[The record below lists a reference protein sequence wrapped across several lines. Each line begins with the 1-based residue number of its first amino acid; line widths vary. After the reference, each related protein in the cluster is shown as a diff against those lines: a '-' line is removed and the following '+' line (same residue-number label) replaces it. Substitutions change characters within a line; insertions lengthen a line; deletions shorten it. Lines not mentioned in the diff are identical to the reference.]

1 MPADLLGLLTRTDR
15 PVLMGV
21 VNVTPDSFSDG
32 GRWATPDAAIAH
44 GRELLVE
51 GADILDVGG
60 ESTRPGATR
69 PLVEEE
75 LARVV
80 PVITALAA
88 DGATVSVD
96 TMRSEVAL
104 AAVEAGAAIV
114 NDVSGGLAD
123 AEMLSTVAGAGVA
136 YVAMHWRA
144 HSDTMQ
150 QHATYDGPGGVVA
163 AVRDEL
169 AARVEA
175 IVAAGV
181 PRDRVVLD
189 PGLGFAKTAEHNWAL
204 LRGLQPIAELGFPVL
219 VGASRKGFL
228 GSLLAG
234 PDGVARGVEDREHAS
249 SALHVLLAQEG
260 VWGLRTHDVRA
271 AHDALRAL
279 ARWNATPPTQLPTG
293 ATP

>member
-1 MPADLLGLLTRTDR
+1 MATVLPAQLTRTDR

-32 GRWATPDAAIAH
+32 GRWATPEAAITH

-69 PLVEEE
+69 PLVDEE
-75 LARVV
+75 LARVI
-80 PVITALAA
+80 PVIEALSA
-88 DGATVSVD
+88 DGAVVSVD

-104 AAVEAGAAIV
+104 AAVAAGAGIV

-123 AEMLSTVAGAGVA
+123 PEMLSAVADTGVA

-150 QHATYDGPGGVVA
+150 QHASYDEPGGVVA

-169 AARVEA
+169 AQRVSA
-175 IVAAGV
+175 MLAAGIQ
-181 PRDRVVLD
+181 PDRIVLD
-189 PGLGFAKTAEHNWAL
+189 PGIGFAKTAEHNWTL
-204 LRGLQPIAELGFPVL
+204 LRGLAPISALGYPVL
-219 VGASRKGFL
+219 VGASRKSFL

-234 PDGVARGVEDREHAS
+234 PDGVARGVEEREHAS
-249 SALHVLLAQEG
+249 SALHVLLAQER
-260 VWGLRTHDVRA
+260 VWALRTHDVRA
-271 AHDALRAL
+271 AHDALRTL
-279 ARWNATPPTQLPTG
+279 ARWNSTEVTR
-293 ATP
+293 

>member
-1 MPADLLGLLTRTDR
+1 MPGLLWADVTRTDR

-32 GRWATPDAAIAH
+32 GRWATPEAAIAH
-44 GRELLVE
+44 GQELLVA

-75 LARVV
+75 LGRVV
-80 PVITALAA
+80 PVIEALAA
-88 DGATVSVD
+88 EGATVSVD

-104 AAVEAGAAIV
+104 AAFEAGAAIV

-123 AEMLSTVAGAGVA
+123 PLMHGVVGASGAA

-144 HSDTMQ
+144 HSDIMQ
-150 QHATYDGPGGVVA
+150 QLATYDGPGGVVA

-169 AARVEA
+169 AQRVEA
-175 IVAAGV
+175 MLAAGIGA
-181 PRDRVVLD
+181 DRIALD
-189 PGLGFAKTAEHNWAL
+189 PGLGFAKSAEHNWTL
-204 LRGLQPIAELGFPVL
+204 LRGLAPIADLGFPVL
-219 VGASRKGFL
+219 VGASRKAFL

-234 PDGVARGVEDREHAS
+234 ADGVARGVEDREHAS
-249 SALHVLLAQEG
+249 SALHVLLAQAG

-279 ARWNATPPTQLPTG
+279 ARWNQTPATPAGPR
-293 ATP
+293 

>member
-1 MPADLLGLLTRTDR
+1 MPAGLPEQLTRTDR

-44 GRELLVE
+44 GRELLLD

-69 PLVEEE
+69 PLVTEE

-80 PVITALAA
+80 PVIAALAG

-104 AAVEAGAAIV
+104 AAVAAGARIV

-123 AEMLSTVAGAGVA
+123 PRMHEVVAESGAA

-150 QHATYDGPGGVVA
+150 QHASYDGPGGVVA
-163 AVRDEL
+163 AVRGEL
-169 AARVEA
+169 AERVEA
-175 IVAAGV
+175 MLAAGIG
-181 PRDRVVLD
+181 RERIVLD
-189 PGLGFAKTAEHNWAL
+189 PGIGFAKNAAHNWAL
-204 LRGLQPIAELGFPVL
+204 LRGLGPITGLGFPVL
-219 VGASRKGFL
+219 VGASRKSFL

-279 ARWNATPPTQLPTG
+279 ARWNQTPSATES
-293 ATP
+293 TP

>member
-1 MPADLLGLLTRTDR
+1 M
-15 PVLMGV
+15 
-21 VNVTPDSFSDG
+21 
-32 GRWATPDAAIAH
+32 
-44 GRELLVE
+44 
-51 GADILDVGG
+51 GG

-75 LARVV
+75 LARVI

-88 DGATVSVD
+88 DGAVVSVD
-96 TMRSEVAL
+96 TMRSEVARE
-104 AAVEAGAAIV
+104 AVGAGARIV

-123 AEMLSTVAGAGVA
+123 PEMLPVVAASGAA

-144 HSDTMQ
+144 HSATMQ
-150 QHATYDGPGGVVA
+150 QHASYDGQGGVVV

-169 AARVEA
+169 AERVEA
-175 IVAAGV
+175 MLAAGIE
-181 PRDRVVLD
+181 RDRIVLD
-189 PGLGFAKTAEHNWAL
+189 PGIGFAKTAEHNWSL
-204 LRGLQPIAELGFPVL
+204 LRGLAPITALGFPVL
-219 VGASRKGFL
+219 VGASRKSFL

-234 PDGVARGVEDREHAS
+234 SDGVARGVEDREHAS

-279 ARWNATPPTQLPTG
+279 ARWNRTPPTTEPTS
-293 ATP
+293 

>member
-1 MPADLLGLLTRTDR
+1 MPAPSLADLTRVDR

-32 GRWATPDAAIAH
+32 GRWATPEAAIAH
-44 GRELLVE
+44 GRELLVA

-80 PVITALAA
+80 PVIEALAA

-104 AAVEAGAAIV
+104 AAVRAGAGIV
-114 NDVSGGLAD
+114 HDVSGGLAD
-123 AEMLSTVAGAGVA
+123 PEMVSVVASTGVL

-169 AARVEA
+169 AQRVEA
-175 IVAAGV
+175 ITAGGVA
-181 PRDRVVLD
+181 RDRIVVD
-189 PGLGFAKTAEHNWAL
+189 PGLGFAKTADHNWAL
-204 LRGLQPIAELGFPVL
+204 LRGLRPIADLGFPVL
-219 VGASRKGFL
+219 VGASRKSFL

-279 ARWNATPPTQLPTG
+279 ARWNETPPTPEV
-293 ATP
+293 AP

>member
-1 MPADLLGLLTRTDR
+1 MLPAELTRTDR

-32 GRWATPDAAIAH
+32 GRWASPDAAIAH
-44 GRELLVE
+44 GRELLVA

-80 PVITALAA
+80 PVITALAG

-123 AEMLSTVAGAGVA
+123 PEMLSAVAACRA
-136 YVAMHWRA
+136 MYVAMHWRG
-144 HSDTMQ
+144 HSSTMQ
-150 QHATYDGPGGVVA
+150 QHASYDGPGGVVA
-163 AVRDEL
+163 AVCDEL
-169 AARVEA
+169 TARVDA
-175 IVAAGV
+175 MLAAGLE
-181 PRDRVVLD
+181 RDRIVLD
-189 PGLGFAKTAEHNWAL
+189 PGVGFAKTAEHNWTL
-204 LRGLQPIAELGFPVL
+204 LRSLGPLMSLGFPVL
-219 VGASRKGFL
+219 VGASRKAFL

-234 PDGVARGVEDREHAS
+234 SDGVARGVEDREHAS
-249 SALHVLLAQEG
+249 SALHVLLAQQG

-279 ARWNATPPTQLPTG
+279 ARWNETEPTMGHTP
-293 ATP
+293 